1 MTDILFSNHNVYVN
15 AVTRI
20 CISCLGIVFVS
31 CLYYRPSY
39 GSAIICVVDEVFFL
53 QFLYYNLA
61 VANRSRVN
69 NAHGV
74 FRVSTNIDFSNG
86 LCHLHL
92 GSLKVADNGTFC
104 ILLESSNAGY
114 SSH

>member
-1 MTDILFSNHNVYVN
+1 MIVLVTAVLLYALF
-15 AVTRI
+15 
-20 CISCLGIVFVS
+20 
-31 CLYYRPSY
+31 
-39 GSAIICVVDEVFFL
+39 DDVFFL
-53 QFLYYNLA
+53 QILYYNLA
-61 VANRSRVN
+61 VANRLRVN

-104 ILLESSNAGY
+104 ILLEPSNAGY